1 VPLTSPGPFPSLSAR
16 RAIAYSKGALFM
28 DRLRR
33 EIGEQQFWAGLRSF
47 TRTYA
52 GTTVVSR
59 DFQRTF
65 ERASGRDLASLFDEW
80 VY

>member
-1 VPLTSPGPFPSLSAR
+1 
-16 RAIAYSKGALFM
+16 M

-33 EIGEQQFWAGLRSF
+33 ELGEQRFWDGLRSF
-47 TRTYA
+47 TRTYG

-59 DFQRTF
+59 DFQRVF
-65 ERASGRDLASLFDEW
+65 ERASGRDLEALFNEW